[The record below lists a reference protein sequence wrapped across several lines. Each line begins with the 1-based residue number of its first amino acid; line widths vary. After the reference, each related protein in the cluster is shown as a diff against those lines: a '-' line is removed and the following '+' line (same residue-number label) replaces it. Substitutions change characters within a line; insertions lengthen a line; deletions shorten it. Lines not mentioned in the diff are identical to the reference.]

1 MRAIVIEDD
10 IDIQQQIVERL
21 KSEGFAVDSA
31 DNGDEGLY
39 LVQEYPADVA
49 VIDLG
54 LPKMSGLEVIN
65 QIREEGNKIPILIL
79 TARGRWQDKVE
90 GLDAGADDY
99 LVKPFHHEE
108 MMARIRVLI
117 RRASG
122 WSDSRIVCSPVSLD
136 TATQRTY
143 VDERE
148 VDLTAYEYKVLE
160 YLMMHAGEVI
170 SKTVLTEHLYDD
182 ETDNDSN
189 VIEVFIRRLRQKLD
203 PDESSAG
210 GAKLNRSEID
220 QIQTDTGVDGGTG
233 RIHGADGYSAGAGRG
248 KTRLA
253 GRGRRPAITHI
264 QPARRGRSGSTGSEY
279 YSVG

>member
-10 IDIQQQIVERL
+10 IDIQQQIVTRL

-31 DNGDEGLY
+31 DSGDEGLY
-39 LVQEYPADVA
+39 LMQEFPADVA
-49 VIDLG
+49 IVDLG
-54 LPKMSGLEVIN
+54 LPLMSGFEVIN
-65 QIREEGNKIPILIL
+65 RIREQGNNVPILIL

-122 WSDSRIVCSPVSLD
+122 WSDSRILCAPVVLD

-143 VDERE
+143 VDDRE

-160 YLMMHAGEVI
+160 YLMLHAGEVI

-182 ETDNDSN
+182 ESDNDSN

-203 PDESSAG
+203 PAEDLKPIET
-210 GAKLNRSEID
+210 LR
-220 QIQTDTGVDGGTG
+220 
-233 RIHGADGYSAGAGRG
+233 GRG
-248 KTRLA
+248 YRFTLKRVEQ
-253 GRGRRPAITHI
+253 H
-264 QPARRGRSGSTGSEY
+264 
-279 YSVG
+279 

>member
-10 IDIQQQIVERL
+10 IDIQQQIVTRL
-21 KSEGFAVDSA
+21 KAEGFAVDSA

-39 LVQEYPADVA
+39 LAQEYPADVA
-49 VIDLG
+49 IIDLG
-54 LPKMSGLEVIN
+54 LPRLSGLEVIN
-65 QIREEGNKIPILIL
+65 RIRDQGNQVPILIL

-122 WSDSRIVCSPVSLD
+122 WSDSRILCAPVVLD

-143 VDERE
+143 VDDRE
-148 VDLTAYEYKVLE
+148 IELTAYEYKVLE
-160 YLMMHAGEVI
+160 YLMLHAGEVI

-182 ETDNDSN
+182 ESDNDSN

-203 PDESSAG
+203 ADETL
-210 GAKLNRSEID
+210 KPIETLR
-220 QIQTDTGVDGGTG
+220 
-233 RIHGADGYSAGAGRG
+233 GRG
-248 KTRLA
+248 YRFTLPRA
-253 GRGRRPAITHI
+253 EQR
-264 QPARRGRSGSTGSEY
+264 
-279 YSVG
+279 

>member
-10 IDIQQQIVERL
+10 IDIQQQIVTRL
-21 KSEGFAVDSA
+21 KAEGFAVDSA
-31 DNGDEGLY
+31 DSGDEGLY
-39 LVQEYPADVA
+39 LMQEYPADVA
-49 VIDLG
+49 IVDLG
-54 LPKMSGLEVIN
+54 LPRMSGLEVIN
-65 QIREEGNKIPILIL
+65 KTREQGNNVPILIL

-122 WSDSRIVCSPVSLD
+122 WSDSRILCAPLALD

-143 VDERE
+143 VDDRE
-148 VDLTAYEYKVLE
+148 VELTAYEYKVLE
-160 YLMMHAGEVI
+160 YLMLHAGEVI

-182 ETDNDSN
+182 ESDNDSN

-203 PDESSAG
+203 PDEAL
-210 GAKLNRSEID
+210 KPIETLR
-220 QIQTDTGVDGGTG
+220 
-233 RIHGADGYSAGAGRG
+233 GRG
-248 KTRLA
+248 YRLTLKRA
-253 GRGRRPAITHI
+253 EQH
-264 QPARRGRSGSTGSEY
+264 
-279 YSVG
+279 

>member
-10 IDIQQQIVERL
+10 LDIQRQIVGRL
-21 KSEGFAVDSA
+21 KKEGFAVDSA
-31 DNGDEGLY
+31 DNGTEGLY
-39 LVQEYPADVA
+39 LLEEYPCDVA
-49 VIDLG
+49 IVDLG
-54 LPKMSGLEVIN
+54 LPKLSGLEVIN
-65 QIREEGNKIPILIL
+65 TIREAGNNIPILIL

-122 WSDSRIVCSPVSLD
+122 WSDSRIICSPVILD
-136 TATQRTY
+136 TSTQRTY

-148 VDLTAYEYKVLE
+148 LELTAFEYKVLE
-160 YLMMHAGEVI
+160 YLMLHAGEVI

-182 ETDNDSN
+182 EADNDSN

-203 PDESSAG
+203 PDEN
-210 GAKLNRSEID
+210 LRPIE
-220 QIQTDTGVDGGTG
+220 TL
-233 RIHGADGYSAGAGRG
+233 RGRG
-248 KTRLA
+248 YRFTLA
-253 GRGRRPAITHI
+253 RVEAD
-264 QPARRGRSGSTGSEY
+264 
-279 YSVG
+279 

>member
-1 MRAIVIEDD
+1 MSKAGSKMRAIVIEDD
-10 IDIQQQIVERL
+10 LDIQKQVIDRL
-21 KSEGFAVDSA
+21 KQEGFAVDGA
-31 DNGDEGLY
+31 DNGAEGLY
-39 LVQEYPADVA
+39 LLQEYPCDVA
-49 VIDLG
+49 IIDLG
-54 LPKMSGLEVIN
+54 LPKLSGLDVIN
-65 QIREEGNKIPILIL
+65 RIRKAGSNLPILIL

-136 TATQRTY
+136 TTTQRTY

-148 VDLTAYEYKVLE
+148 LDLTAFEYKVLE

-182 ETDNDSN
+182 EDDRDSN

-203 PDESSAG
+203 PDEG
-210 GAKLNRSEID
+210 LQPIETLR
-220 QIQTDTGVDGGTG
+220 
-233 RIHGADGYSAGAGRG
+233 GRG
-248 KTRLA
+248 YRFTLA
-253 GRGRRPAITHI
+253 RVE
-264 QPARRGRSGSTGSEY
+264 QD
-279 YSVG
+279 

>member
-10 IDIQQQIVERL
+10 LDIQRQIVDRL
-21 KSEGFAVDSA
+21 KKEGFAVDSA
-31 DNGDEGLY
+31 DNGTEGLY
-39 LVQEYPADVA
+39 LLEEYPSDVA

-54 LPKMSGLEVIN
+54 LPRLSGLEVIN
-65 QIREEGNKIPILIL
+65 TIRKQGINIPILIL

-122 WSDSRIVCSPVSLD
+122 WSDSRIVCSPVILD

-143 VDERE
+143 VEERE
-148 VDLTAYEYKVLE
+148 LDLTAFEYKVLE
-160 YLMMHAGEVI
+160 YLMLHAGEVI

-182 ETDNDSN
+182 EADNDSN

-203 PDESSAG
+203 PDESLQPIAT
-210 GAKLNRSEID
+210 LR
-220 QIQTDTGVDGGTG
+220 
-233 RIHGADGYSAGAGRG
+233 GRG
-248 KTRLA
+248 YRFTLA
-253 GRGRRPAITHI
+253 RVEQI
-264 QPARRGRSGSTGSEY
+264 
-279 YSVG
+279 

>member
-10 IDIQQQIVERL
+10 LDIQKQIVDRL
-21 KSEGFAVDSA
+21 QQEGFAVDYT
-31 DNGDEGLY
+31 DNGSEGLY
-39 LVQEYPADVA
+39 LLQEYPCDVA
-49 VIDLG
+49 IIDLG
-54 LPKMSGLEVIN
+54 LPEMSGLEVIKA
-65 QIREEGNKIPILIL
+65 IRNEGNSVPVLIL

-122 WSDSRIVCSPVSLD
+122 WSDSRIVCDPVSLD

-143 VDERE
+143 VGERE
-148 VDLTAYEYKVLE
+148 VDLTAFEYKVLE
-160 YLMMHAGEVI
+160 YLMMHEGEVI

-182 ETDNDSN
+182 EADNDSN

-203 PDESSAG
+203 PDES
-210 GAKLNRSEID
+210 LQPIETLR
-220 QIQTDTGVDGGTG
+220 
-233 RIHGADGYSAGAGRG
+233 GRG
-248 KTRLA
+248 YRFTLVRA
-253 GRGRRPAITHI
+253 E
-264 QPARRGRSGSTGSEY
+264 QN
-279 YSVG
+279 

>member
-10 IDIQQQIVERL
+10 IDIQQQIVAHL
-21 KSEGFAVDSA
+21 KTEGFAVDSA

-39 LVQEYPADVA
+39 LVEEYPADVA
-49 VIDLG
+49 IVDLG
-54 LPKMSGLEVIN
+54 LPRLSGLDVISR
-65 QIREEGNKIPILIL
+65 IRQRGINLPILIL

-99 LVKPFHHEE
+99 LVKPFHHQE

-122 WSDSRIVCSPVSLD
+122 WSDSRIQCPPVSLD
-136 TATQRTY
+136 TSTQRTY

-148 VDLTAYEYKVLE
+148 LDLTAYEYKVLE
-160 YLMMHAGEVI
+160 YLMLHAGEVI

-182 ETDNDSN
+182 ESDNDSN

-203 PDESSAG
+203 PEETL
-210 GAKLNRSEID
+210 KPIETLR
-220 QIQTDTGVDGGTG
+220 
-233 RIHGADGYSAGAGRG
+233 GRG
-248 KTRLA
+248 YRFTLKRLEP
-253 GRGRRPAITHI
+253 G
-264 QPARRGRSGSTGSEY
+264 
-279 YSVG
+279 

>member
-10 IDIQQQIVERL
+10 IDIQQQIVARL

-31 DNGDEGLY
+31 DNGGEGLY
-39 LVQEYPADVA
+39 LVEEYPADVA
-49 VIDLG
+49 IVDLG

-65 QIREEGNKIPILIL
+65 RIRQQGIKLPILIL

-122 WSDSRIVCSPVSLD
+122 WSDSRILCAPVSLD

-143 VDERE
+143 VDDCEL
-148 VDLTAYEYKVLE
+148 DLTAYEYKVLE
-160 YLMMHAGEVI
+160 YLMLHAGEVI
-170 SKTVLTEHLYDD
+170 SKTELTEHLYDD
-182 ETDNDSN
+182 DSDNDSN

-203 PDESSAG
+203 PAETL
-210 GAKLNRSEID
+210 KPIETLR
-220 QIQTDTGVDGGTG
+220 
-233 RIHGADGYSAGAGRG
+233 GRG
-248 KTRLA
+248 YRFTLTRLE
-253 GRGRRPAITHI
+253 PH
-264 QPARRGRSGSTGSEY
+264 
-279 YSVG
+279 

>member
-10 IDIQQQIVERL
+10 LDIQQQIVDRL
-21 KSEGFAVDSA
+21 KKEGFAVDSA
-31 DNGDEGLY
+31 DNGGDGLY
-39 LVQEYPADVA
+39 LLEEFPADVA
-49 VIDLG
+49 IIDLG
-54 LPKMSGLEVIN
+54 LPQLSGLEVIN
-65 QIREEGNKIPILIL
+65 SIRKQGNNIPILIL

-122 WSDSRIVCSPVSLD
+122 WSDSRIVCSPVILD

-143 VDERE
+143 VEDRE
-148 VDLTAYEYKVLE
+148 LDLTAFEYKVLE
-160 YLMMHAGEVI
+160 YLMLHAGDVI

-182 ETDNDSN
+182 EADNDSN

-203 PDESSAG
+203 PDES
-210 GAKLNRSEID
+210 LQPIETLR
-220 QIQTDTGVDGGTG
+220 
-233 RIHGADGYSAGAGRG
+233 GRG
-248 KTRLA
+248 YRFTLA
-253 GRGRRPAITHI
+253 RIEQT
-264 QPARRGRSGSTGSEY
+264 
-279 YSVG
+279 